1 MKNIIKYNKLI
12 EEIVWKWY
20 IRYAKEVYELEE
32 NQLYKTDIRIMEYNW
47 VLQWPVECSD
57 RFFTIDEILL
67 CEANNIPCRILQEYY
82 DIRLDLHMQDK
93 ELGINLYNY
102 FRKSC
107 YPASYEAEEKEDLK
121 KSEENVKKA
130 KEELFNCLKK

>member
-1 MKNIIKYNKLI
+1 MIDTYNKLI

-20 IRYAKEVYELEE
+20 IRYAKELYELEE
-32 NQLYKTDIRIMEYNW
+32 NQLYKTDIRIMWYNW

-67 CEANNIPCRILQEYY
+67 CEANNIPCRILQKYY
-82 DIRLDLHMQDK
+82 DKRLDLHMENK

-102 FRKSC
+102 WLRKKNNQK
-107 YPASYEAEEKEDLK
+107 YYEDEFENLK
-121 KSEENVKKA
+121 KSKENVKKA
-130 KEELFNCLKK
+130 KEELENIIKGSK

>member
-1 MKNIIKYNKLI
+1 MLEICNEFYSLEDILMTIKFNIPLKITRERYNK
-12 EEIVWKWY
+12 
-20 IRYAKEVYELEE
+20 
-32 NQLYKTDIRIMEYNW
+32 
-47 VLQWPVECSD
+47 
-57 RFFTIDEILL
+57 
-67 CEANNIPCRILQEYY
+67 
-82 DIRLDLHMQDK
+82 RLDLHMEDK

-130 KEELFNCLKK
+130 KKELENIIKGSK